1 MEIDLTIEQ
10 TGPHEAIPYELLY
23 EADPS
28 REAVADYIARGS
40 CYIARIEGR
49 TVGVSVLLRTR
60 PFTMELV
67 NLCVAEPYRRQGIAT
82 RLIAHAAERARAA
95 ECRILEVGTG
105 NAGIGQLGALPAL
118 RLFDRVDRKGLFR
131 QVLPGADLRKRNR
144 VPGHGS
150 AQNGTITA
158 DSPTRPPAAC
168 ERRNRH
174 TRPLGPVCGRNGIRW
189 IKEEAASD
197 HRSVDRTSGVLPHK
211 QGRKGPAV
219 APLPILL
226 YGRYCTE
233 SFR

>member
-1 MEIDLTIEQ
+1 MAIFAENGANMEIDLTIEQ

-105 NAGIGQLGALPAL
+105 NAGIGQLALYQ
-118 RLFDRVDRKGLFR
+118 RCGFSIEKNYFV
-131 QVLPGADLRKRNR
+131 
-144 VPGHGS
+144 
-150 AQNGTITA
+150 
-158 DSPTRPPAAC
+158 
-168 ERRNRH
+168 RH
-174 TRPLGPVCGRNGIRW
+174 YPEPIYENGIECRDMVRLRM
-189 IKEEAASD
+189 E
-197 HRSVDRTSGVLPHK
+197 L
-211 QGRKGPAV
+211 
-219 APLPILL
+219 
-226 YGRYCTE
+226 
-233 SFR
+233 

>member
-1 MEIDLTIEQ
+1 MAIFAENGANMEIDLTIEQ

-82 RLIAHAAERARAA
+82 RLIAHAARGGVPYTRS
-95 ECRILEVGTG
+95 G
-105 NAGIGQLGALPAL
+105 NRQRRDRPTGALPAL

-158 DSPTRPPAAC
+158 DSPTRPAGGMRTEEPAY
-168 ERRNRH
+168 
-174 TRPLGPVCGRNGIRW
+174 
-189 IKEEAASD
+189 EAA
-197 HRSVDRTSGVLPHK
+197 RAGMR
-211 QGRKGPAV
+211 
-219 APLPILL
+219 
-226 YGRYCTE
+226 
-233 SFR
+233 

>member
-1 MEIDLTIEQ
+1 MAIFAENGANMEIDLTIEQ

-95 ECRILEVGTG
+95 ECR
-105 NAGIGQLGALPAL
+105 P
-118 RLFDRVDRKGLFR
+118 
-131 QVLPGADLRKRNR
+131 KR
-144 VPGHGS
+144 
-150 AQNGTITA
+150 AMK
-158 DSPTRPPAAC
+158 DSPAPSARLRTRWWCTASLPKRQCFAKARSSPLTARCCWTAI
-168 ERRNRH
+168 
-174 TRPLGPVCGRNGIRW
+174 RPTWREPSFLIVIF
-189 IKEEAASD
+189 
-197 HRSVDRTSGVLPHK
+197 
-211 QGRKGPAV
+211 
-219 APLPILL
+219 LL
-226 YGRYCTE
+226 YH
-233 SFR
+233 S

>member
-105 NAGIGQLGALPAL
+105 ALPAL

-158 DSPTRPPAAC
+158 DSPTRPAGGMRTEEPAY
-168 ERRNRH
+168 
-174 TRPLGPVCGRNGIRW
+174 
-189 IKEEAASD
+189 EAA
-197 HRSVDRTSGVLPHK
+197 RAGMR
-211 QGRKGPAV
+211 
-219 APLPILL
+219 
-226 YGRYCTE
+226 
-233 SFR
+233 

>member
-23 EADPS
+23 EADSS

-40 CYIARIEGR
+40 CYIARIEDR

-105 NAGIGQLGALPAL
+105 NAGIGQLALYQRCGFSIESIEKDYFVRYYRSRSTKTESSAGTWFGSEWNYN
-118 RLFDRVDRKGLFR
+118 RR
-131 QVLPGADLRKRNR
+131 QPDSTGRRHA
-144 VPGHGS
+144 
-150 AQNGTITA
+150 NGGT
-158 DSPTRPPAAC
+158 
-168 ERRNRH
+168 
-174 TRPLGPVCGRNGIRW
+174 GIRGRSGRYAV
-189 IKEEAASD
+189 ETASD
-197 HRSVDRTSGVLPHK
+197 G
-211 QGRKGPAV
+211 
-219 APLPILL
+219 
-226 YGRYCTE
+226 
-233 SFR
+233 

>member
-1 MEIDLTIEQ
+1 MAIFAENGANMEIDLTIEQ

-105 NAGIGQLGALPAL
+105 NAGIGQLALYQ
-118 RLFDRVDRKGLFR
+118 RCGFR
-131 QVLPGADLRKRNR
+131 SSRSKRTISSGITRSRSTKTESSAGTWFGSEWNYNR
-144 VPGHGS
+144 RQPDSTGRRH
-150 AQNGTITA
+150 ANGGT
-158 DSPTRPPAAC
+158 
-168 ERRNRH
+168 
-174 TRPLGPVCGRNGIRW
+174 GIRGRSGRYAV
-189 IKEEAASD
+189 ETASD
-197 HRSVDRTSGVLPHK
+197 G
-211 QGRKGPAV
+211 
-219 APLPILL
+219 
-226 YGRYCTE
+226 
-233 SFR
+233 

>member
-40 CYIARIEGR
+40 CYIARIEDR

-105 NAGIGQLGALPAL
+105 NAGIGQL
-118 RLFDRVDRKGLFR
+118 
-131 QVLPGADLRKRNR
+131 
-144 VPGHGS
+144 
-150 AQNGTITA
+150 
-158 DSPTRPPAAC
+158 
-168 ERRNRH
+168 
-174 TRPLGPVCGRNGIRW
+174 
-189 IKEEAASD
+189 
-197 HRSVDRTSGVLPHK
+197 
-211 QGRKGPAV
+211 
-219 APLPILL
+219 LL
-226 YGRYCTE
+226 C
-233 SFR
+233 SN

>member
-1 MEIDLTIEQ
+1 MSTAKKASAVSSKKQAVADDNLKKFYLELAHRLCSPPENPESENAWLWKLHKDRLRVSNSAKMAIFAENGANMEIDLTIEQ

-82 RLIAHAAERARAA
+82 RLIVHAAERARAA

-105 NAGIGQLGALPAL
+105 NAGIGQLALYQ
-118 RLFDRVDRKGLFR
+118 RCGFSIESIEKDYFV
-131 QVLPGADLRKRNR
+131 
-144 VPGHGS
+144 
-150 AQNGTITA
+150 
-158 DSPTRPPAAC
+158 
-168 ERRNRH
+168 RH
-174 TRPLGPVCGRNGIRW
+174 YPEPIYENGIECRDMVRLRM
-189 IKEEAASD
+189 E
-197 HRSVDRTSGVLPHK
+197 L
-211 QGRKGPAV
+211 
-219 APLPILL
+219 
-226 YGRYCTE
+226 
-233 SFR
+233 

>member
-1 MEIDLTIEQ
+1 MAIFAENGANMEIDLTIEQ

-105 NAGIGQLGALPAL
+105 NAGIG
-118 RLFDRVDRKGLFR
+118 KGLFR

-158 DSPTRPPAAC
+158 DSPTRPAGGMRTEEPAY
-168 ERRNRH
+168 
-174 TRPLGPVCGRNGIRW
+174 
-189 IKEEAASD
+189 EAA
-197 HRSVDRTSGVLPHK
+197 RAGMR
-211 QGRKGPAV
+211 
-219 APLPILL
+219 
-226 YGRYCTE
+226 
-233 SFR
+233 

>member
-95 ECRILEVGTG
+95 ECR
-105 NAGIGQLGALPAL
+105 
-118 RLFDRVDRKGLFR
+118 LFDRVDRKGLFR

-158 DSPTRPPAAC
+158 DSPTRPAGGMRTEEPAY
-168 ERRNRH
+168 
-174 TRPLGPVCGRNGIRW
+174 
-189 IKEEAASD
+189 EAA
-197 HRSVDRTSGVLPHK
+197 RAGMR
-211 QGRKGPAV
+211 
-219 APLPILL
+219 
-226 YGRYCTE
+226 
-233 SFR
+233 

>member
-1 MEIDLTIEQ
+1 MAIFAENGANMEIDLTIEQ

-105 NAGIGQLGALPAL
+105 NAGIGQLALYQRCGFSIESIEKDYFVRYYPE
-118 RLFDRVDRKGLFR
+118 
-131 QVLPGADLRKRNR
+131 PIYE
-144 VPGHGS
+144 
-150 AQNGTITA
+150 NG
-158 DSPTRPPAAC
+158 
-168 ERRNRH
+168 

-211 QGRKGPAV
+211 QRRKGPAV